1 MQQKLISECICDPW
15 MCIFLVTL
23 FDKDKHSFAETER
36 ELDGT
41 LSTRMGGKRYLE
53 IVRVERRQVVAYF
66 SSWDVS

>member
-1 MQQKLISECICDPW
+1 